1 MQYRIIVQFAELALK
16 GKNRHRFIR
25 KLRKNIAAKLK
36 VLGHD
41 WSVRAIHDRIYV
53 QIPNDAVIGVDDGVD
68 EGVDESVVKSVVK
81 ELGRLPGIA
90 WLSFVYWLAE
100 NKHGFLKPNPDFT
113 VIHDLVEKMA
123 HENFR
128 EDASFAV
135 RVKKR
140 DKSFPLRTQQF
151 EQQLGGIILE
161 KTEWKNVNLNKADQ
175 YFHVDIASD
184 GISVH
189 SNKVLGVGGLPV
201 GTTGQVLTLLSGG
214 FDSPIAAWLMAKRG
228 CQTDFIHFTASHHP
242 LEGIEQ
248 DKIVRTAQIV
258 SESNGYVRLYLV
270 PYTYFDM
277 ALLDLDL
284 SYDLILFRRFMAR
297 VATTLMPAV
306 ESQALVTGDNLGQ
319 VASQT
324 MENMEAMN
332 KSTEAM
338 ILRPLLTYNKLEII
352 ALSTHLG
359 LFEVSR
365 EPHKDCCALISKN
378 PRTKSRAY
386 ILENIE
392 LQHLTDYQSL
402 IADTLND
409 AIELTFYYGRLVN
422 KEKIAIQDK
431 LNEN

>member
-1 MQYRIIVQFAELALK
+1 MQYRINVQYAELALK
-16 GKNRHRFIR
+16 GKNRHRFVAR
-25 KLRKNIAAKLK
+25 LRKNMAARIK
-36 VLGHD
+36 VLGYD
-41 WSVRAIHDRIYV
+41 WTVRAIHDRIYV
-53 QIPNDAVIGVDDGVD
+53 QLPDDSATEVG
-68 EGVDESVVKSVVK
+68 ESTVKSVVA
-81 ELGRLPGIA
+81 ELARLPGIA
-90 WLSFVYWLAE
+90 WLSFVYWFAE
-100 NKHGFLKPNPDFT
+100 SKYRFLKPNADIS
-113 VIHDLVEKMA
+113 VIHNKVMQLANDSFSES
-123 HENFR
+123 
-128 EDASFAV
+128 ASFAV

-140 DKSFPLRTQQF
+140 DKSFPLGTQQF
-151 EQQLGGIILE
+151 EQALGATILQN
-161 KTEWKNVNLNKADQ
+161 TPWQHVNLNQADQ
-175 YFHVDIASD
+175 YFYVDIASD

-189 SNKVLGVGGLPV
+189 SQKIPGVGGLPV
-201 GTTGQVLTLLSGG
+201 GSTGQVLTLLSGG
-214 FDSPIAAWLMAKRG
+214 FDSPVAAWLMAKRG

-242 LEGIEQ
+242 LEAIEQ

-270 PYTYFDM
+270 PYTYFDL
-277 ALLDLDL
+277 ALMDLDL
-284 SYDLILFRRFMAR
+284 EYDLILFRRFMAR

-306 ESQALVTGDNLGQ
+306 ESQALITGDNLGQ

-352 ALSTHLG
+352 ALSTELG
-359 LFEVSR
+359 LFDVCR

-378 PRTKSRAY
+378 PRTKSRAH

-392 LQHLTDYQSL
+392 QQHLSNYPSL

-409 AIELTFYYGRLVN
+409 AIELTFYYGQLVN
-422 KEKIAIQDK
+422 KEKVAMQDQ